1 MRQHVPELDRNL
13 SNDEFLD
20 LIVDCFHSVIFGTVD
35 QNGDPHTNIID
46 IDFNEDG
53 RLIFATTNQKSF
65 YRHIKGH
72 NKVSITALRGRET
85 LTSIS
90 FTLEGYVDEV
100 SPKYLKRIYKIKT
113 QIHHI
118 TANKYNEIYSLQYF
132 ALSQTRKQV

>member
-53 RLIFATTNQKSF
+53 RLILQRLIRSHFIAILRDT
-65 YRHIKGH
+65 IKFQLPLCAEE
-72 NKVSITALRGRET
+72 KLSLALVSL
-85 LTSIS
+85 
-90 FTLEGYVDEV
+90 
-100 SPKYLKRIYKIKT
+100 
-113 QIHHI
+113 
-118 TANKYNEIYSLQYF
+118 
-132 ALSQTRKQV
+132 

>member
-53 RLIFATTNQKSF
+53 RLIFARSHFIAILRDT
-65 YRHIKGH
+65 IKFQLPLCAEE
-72 NKVSITALRGRET
+72 KLSLALVSL
-85 LTSIS
+85 
-90 FTLEGYVDEV
+90 
-100 SPKYLKRIYKIKT
+100 
-113 QIHHI
+113 
-118 TANKYNEIYSLQYF
+118 
-132 ALSQTRKQV
+132 